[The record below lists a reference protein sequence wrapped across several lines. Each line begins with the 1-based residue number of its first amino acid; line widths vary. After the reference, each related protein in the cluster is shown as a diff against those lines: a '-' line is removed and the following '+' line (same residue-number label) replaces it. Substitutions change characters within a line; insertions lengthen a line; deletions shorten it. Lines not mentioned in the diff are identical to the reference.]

1 MTGVVDIDLY
11 KKTLLEGR
19 RIGLIGLGK
28 MGRGIAVS
36 LIRNRASITSLSYS
50 SRKGIAELVEL
61 GGNEVTTPKEV
72 AESCGTIILSLPS
85 TKEVQSV
92 CFGRNG
98 LITARHEG
106 LLIIDTTTGC
116 PVETRQLSEKLLDHG
131 IRYVDAPLTR
141 GPREARRGESNAILG
156 APKALVDE
164 ACTVLSGFCRWV
176 LHAGETG
183 EGQKLKLLNNAL
195 SMGVVALTANM
206 IGAAQVLNINV
217 HYLRTLIQQGA
228 VNNAITQ
235 SLVSAIIDDIED
247 PLRFSIGDALKD
259 LSYCS
264 DLLNGT
270 EDYKMIKATQ
280 EIFLS
285 KVRQG
290 LSEKTLSYLIKQ
302 D

>member
-1 MTGVVDIDLY
+1 MTGVINIDCY
-11 KKTLLEGR
+11 KKTQLEGR
-19 RIGLIGLGK
+19 RIGLIGLGT

-36 LIRNRASITSLSYS
+36 LIRNRASITSLSNK
-50 SRKGIAELVEL
+50 SRKGIAELIEL
-61 GGNEVTTPKEV
+61 GGEEVSTPREV

-85 TKEVQSV
+85 TKEVESV
-92 CFGRNG
+92 CFGKNG
-98 LITARHEG
+98 LITARHDG

-116 PVETRQLSEKLLDHG
+116 PAETRQLAEKLLDHG

-156 APKALVDE
+156 APEALIDE

-183 EGQKLKLLNNAL
+183 EGQTLKLLNNAL

-206 IGAAQVLNINV
+206 IGASQALNINV
-217 HYLRTLIQQGA
+217 HYLRLLIQQGA
-228 VNNAITQ
+228 VNNSITQ
-235 SLVSAIIDDIED
+235 SFLSAIIDKVED
-247 PLRFSIGDALKD
+247 PLKFSIGSALKD

-264 DLLNGT
+264 DLLNGA
-270 EDYKMIKATQ
+270 EDYKMIKAAQ
-280 EIFLS
+280 EVFLS
-285 KVRQG
+285 KARQG
-290 LSEKTLSYLIKQ
+290 LAESTLSYLIRQ